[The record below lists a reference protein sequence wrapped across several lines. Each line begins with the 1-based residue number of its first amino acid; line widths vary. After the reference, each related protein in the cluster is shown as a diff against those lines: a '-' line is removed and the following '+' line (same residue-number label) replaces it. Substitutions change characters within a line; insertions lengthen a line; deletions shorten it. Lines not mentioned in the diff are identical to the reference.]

1 MARLRQQFPSNYS
14 SSSNINTE
22 LESIIR
28 YVNAAELGDKTLSEL
43 LGQLF
48 NSSGEW
54 TGPVEFKYDSTTGLQ
69 YRVGT
74 YTSTEAGWII
84 LAAPSAIKGADG
96 GSVGTIGQ
104 SIFFDRSDLT
114 ATANQ
119 TVFAYANASTDVLVI
134 YKNGLLQPE
143 SAYTVSAANNTVT
156 FGSGLSNNDKV
167 TIYKIRTDEISNF
180 NRADY
185 AITSTQTQI
194 AYTHSATDT
203 FLVYKNGVLLR
214 QGGSNDY
221 TSSDANNSITFTSN
235 LVNNDLVTVLKVE
248 DTSTATATGLMTTSA
263 FTDTATGLID
273 FTKLSIDNDEI
284 PQAKVNGLATG
295 LAAKAKLTVSSSTPS
310 SPSAGDLFLDTS
322 QTPNQLK
329 FYNGTTFIS
338 TNPTSSIP
346 SFTSSNASQVLK
358 VNGTG
363 TALEYGSVDVTSL
376 VPKTF
381 MGAASGVASLDSSAK
396 IPTAQLPTL
405 FATHTF
411 PLFQGTVS
419 NATFLVKRLWKEVV
433 RIDGLTAI
441 VSTGTCTIQLA
452 VDGSVIG
459 TSQAISNTKAD
470 VTFGSSISI
479 DATTSS
485 KRLQVI
491 VTNDSSSA
499 NLEVGIAAVSTIS
512 LS

>member
-22 LESIIR
+22 LENIIR

-74 YTSTEAGWII
+74 YSNDTEGFIV
-84 LAAPSAIKGADG
+84 LATPSAIKGADG
-96 GSVGTIGQ
+96 GNIGTIGQ
-104 SIFFDRSDLT
+104 SIFFDRSDQT
-114 ATANQ
+114 ATSSQ
-119 TVFAYANASTDVLVI
+119 TVFPYANSSTDVLVI
-134 YKNGLLQPE
+134 YKNGLLQPQ
-143 SAYTVSAANNTVT
+143 SAYTVSAANDNVT
-156 FGSGLSNNDKV
+156 FGSALSSGDKV

-180 NRADY
+180 NRTDY
-185 AITSTQTQI
+185 AITSTQVQI
-194 AYTHSATDT
+194 AYTHTDAET

-214 QGGSNDY
+214 SGGSNDY
-221 TSSDANNSITFTSN
+221 TSSAANNSITFTSN

-248 DTSTATATGLMTTSA
+248 NTSTATATGLMTTSS
-263 FTDTATGLID
+263 FVDTDTGLID
-273 FTKLSIDNDEI
+273 FTKLSIQNDEI

-310 SPSAGDLFLDTS
+310 NPATGDLFLDTA

-329 FYNGTTFIS
+329 FYNGTEFIS

-363 TALEYGSVDVTSL
+363 TALEYGSVDVTAL

-396 IPTAQLPTL
+396 IPTAQIPTT
-405 FATHTF
+405 FATHTY
-411 PLFQGTVS
+411 PYEKASPS
-419 NATFLVKRLWKEVV
+419 NATFLIKRLWKELI
-433 RIDGLTAI
+433 RIDGLTAV
-441 VSTGTCTIQLA
+441 VSSGTCTIQLA
-452 VDGSVIG
+452 IDGVAVG
-459 TSQAISNTKAD
+459 TSQAISSTKAD
-470 VTFGSSISI
+470 VTFGSPVSV

-491 VTNDSSSA
+491 ITNNSSA
-499 NLEVGIAAVSTIS
+499 ADLELGVAAVSTIS